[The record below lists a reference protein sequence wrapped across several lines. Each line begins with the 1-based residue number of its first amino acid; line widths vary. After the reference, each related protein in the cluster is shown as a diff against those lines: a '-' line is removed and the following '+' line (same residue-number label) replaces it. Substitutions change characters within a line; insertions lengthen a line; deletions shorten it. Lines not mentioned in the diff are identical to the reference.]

1 MTTIDIAQLT
11 PEQKKALKAEL
22 IAANKVERQKRAE
35 DIITFKK
42 LAEDYVIN
50 NIDPLVHHHEI
61 TECLI
66 EKLWKDYE
74 TIRSLKTEIY
84 GTKTAQQ
91 DSHTTTLEDGTASI
105 TVGWNV
111 TIGFDGTEQEGVKM
125 IMEVIKEL
133 SDDEDDDKKKKLAKI
148 AETFLKPNSKTKML
162 NPSKI
167 IELSKL
173 KSDFNDERFDRG
185 LDIIFDAQ
193 QRRQNSMYVSGWKF
207 VEVKGMPKKLEFRFT
222 V

>member
-1 MTTIDIAQLT
+1 MSIDITQLT
-11 PEQKKALKAEL
+11 SEQKKALKAEL
-22 IAANKVERQKRAE
+22 KEQEKAEKQKRT
-35 DIITFKK
+35 DDLQSFKK
-42 LAEDYVIN
+42 LSEEYVN
-50 NIDPLVHHHEI
+50 KNIDPLVHHHEI

-74 TIRSLKTEIY
+74 TIRQLKAEIY
-84 GTKTAQQ
+84 GTKTTQQ
-91 DSHTTTLEDGTASI
+91 DSHTSTLENGSASI

-111 TIGFDGTEQEGVKM
+111 TIGFDGTESAGVEK
-125 IMEVIKEL
+125 IKDFINSL
-133 SDDEDDDKKKKLAKI
+133 SSDEENVKKLSA
-148 AETFLKPNSKTKML
+148 AVNTFLKPNAKTGML

-173 KSDFNDERFDRG
+173 KSEFNDERFDEG
-185 LDIIFDAQ
+185 LEIIFEAQ

-207 VEVKGMPKKLEFRFT
+207 VEIDGKPKKLEFRFT